1 MPLASQ
7 SHSSSTAPAITSS
20 NLTVANASSMS
31 NPNTVAAQQQQLLMN
46 RAMETQNHIAIDKSR
61 VTLLLEINSELL
73 RETVQLQT
81 NGKVDQE
88 DKTSDKGFYG

>member
-1 MPLASQ
+1 
-7 SHSSSTAPAITSS
+7 
-20 NLTVANASSMS
+20 
-31 NPNTVAAQQQQLLMN
+31 MN
-46 RAMETQNHIAIDKSR
+46 RAMETQSHIAIDKSR

-81 NGKVDQE
+81 SGKVDQE

>member
-1 MPLASQ
+1 
-7 SHSSSTAPAITSS
+7 
-20 NLTVANASSMS
+20 MS

-46 RAMETQNHIAIDKSR
+46 RAMETQGHIAIDKSR

>member
-1 MPLASQ
+1 
-7 SHSSSTAPAITSS
+7 
-20 NLTVANASSMS
+20 MS
-31 NPNTVAAQQQQLLMN
+31 NPNTVAAQQQQLFMN

-81 NGKVDQE
+81 SGKVDQE